1 MARILIID
9 DEEALRK
16 SLMAI
21 IKKAGYEVM
30 EAPDGREGI
39 ILQKERA
46 FDLILTDII
55 MPEKEGIETIIELK
69 KSFPDLK
76 IIAMSGGGVM
86 RSGTYLEVADAL
98 GVDYTIEKPFS
109 KNKILSVIKELI
121 G

>member
-1 MARILIID
+1 D
-9 DEEALRK
+9 DEKNFRKALMK
-16 SLMAI
+16 LLT
-21 IKKAGYEVM
+21 KAGYEVM
-30 EAPDGREGI
+30 EASDGREGI

-46 FDLILTDII
+46 FDLVITDII
-55 MPEKEGIETIIELK
+55 MPEKEGIETIIELR

-76 IIAMSGGGVM
+76 IIAMSGGGSM

-98 GVDYTIEKPFS
+98 GADCTIEKPFS